1 MAIGLFYES
10 TASATATTTLN
21 NRNIHEISANISAR
35 NMVNSSDSEGEV
47 SVVRPSATSRVSGTS
62 SVMWRIESES
72 ENENGSEMDAPED
85 LIFNSSSV
93 APSNSNNQN
102 SSTTSTA
109 RRLADL
115 FRPPHGI
122 MFNGSLE
129 LARRHAREV
138 NRWLLVTLHAPTD
151 FASQAMNRD
160 LWNSPLLQSF
170 IKENFVFVQM
180 IVGGGEAR
188 RYENFY
194 PFDGLYPHLALIDPR
209 TGEKIDTLLVASIP
223 VPGYKLVPTDR
234 DMLEILGEFIA
245 ENPMGSLEEEKEKFN
260 DSKEAE
266 EKEIKKRS
274 TSSPKLEPESENE
287 NERKLKKSSISKSV
301 PEIFSNYEGAD
312 GIKIQF
318 RLPNGQKHLHRFSP
332 KVGVSDIFKTAAAI
346 CQTPIEEFKL
356 RTAEGEVDQFDDLDV
371 IKFHNT
377 MLTIIK

>member
-10 TASATATTTLN
+10 TAPAATPSTSN
-21 NRNIHEISANISAR
+21 NQNIHEISANISAR
-35 NMVNSSDSEGEV
+35 NRINSSDSEGEV
-47 SVVRPSATSRVSGTS
+47 SVLRPGTS
-62 SVMWRIESES
+62 SVVWRVES
-72 ENENGSEMDAPED
+72 ENENGSDMDAPED

-93 APSNSNNQN
+93 VPSNSSN
-102 SSTTSTA
+102 STA

-122 MFNGSLE
+122 MFNGSFE
-129 LARRHAREV
+129 LARRHAREI

-170 IKENFVFVQM
+170 IKENFLFVQM

-194 PFDGLYPHLALIDPR
+194 PFDGLYPHLAIIDPR
-209 TGEKIDTLLVASIP
+209 TGERIETLLVASIP

-245 ENPMGSLEEEKEKFN
+245 ENPMGSLNEETEKFN
-260 DSKEAE
+260 DSGKEE
-266 EKEIKKRS
+266 VRKRS
-274 TSSPKLEPESENE
+274 TCSPKREPESDNE
-287 NERKLKKSSISKSV
+287 NERIMKKSSISKPI
-301 PEIFSNYEGAD
+301 PEIISNYEGDD

-346 CQTPIEEFKL
+346 CQSPLGEFKL
-356 RTAEGEVDQFDDLDV
+356 RTAEGEIKNENDQFHDLDV
-371 IKFHNT
+371 IKLHNT
-377 MLTIIK
+377 MLTIMK